1 MRGRI
6 EGGSLLKYWPQAG
19 RDLFADENEDA
30 GGQRHN
36 IEQHNCRPKVYAE
49 PQKAVDDQVN
59 CEQKHADVFC
69 DFHNQ

>member
-30 GGQRHN
+30 GGQRQN
-36 IEQHNCRPKVYAE
+36 VEYKNGRPKVYAE
-49 PQKAVDDQVN
+49 P
-59 CEQKHADVFC
+59 
-69 DFHNQ
+69 